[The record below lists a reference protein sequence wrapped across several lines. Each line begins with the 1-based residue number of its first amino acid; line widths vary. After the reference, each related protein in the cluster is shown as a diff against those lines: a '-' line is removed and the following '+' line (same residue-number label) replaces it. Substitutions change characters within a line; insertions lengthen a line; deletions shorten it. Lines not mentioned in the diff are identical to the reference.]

1 MSDRSARATRTRKR
15 TRIQVVNE
23 EKILEAALAVFARY
37 GFKGAAI
44 DQIAAAAGMSKPN
57 LLYYFRSKKALY
69 IAVLRRTLEMWLQP
83 LEAIAAEDDPE
94 AEIRAY
100 IARKVAFSR
109 THAVES
115 RLFAMEII
123 QGAPILKEI
132 LETRLRDLVDDK
144 VRVIE
149 AWVAAGKIAPVDP
162 HHLIFTLWASTQHYA
177 DFDAQIRALLGAGA
191 DDFLLTADSAL
202 SDLLLKGLLPR
213 RS

>member
-1 MSDRSARATRTRKR
+1 MSDRTARATKTRKR
-15 TRIQVVNE
+15 TRIQAINE
-23 EKILEAALAVFARY
+23 EKILEAALGVFARY
-37 GFKGAAI
+37 GFKGASV

-69 IAVLRRTLEMWLQP
+69 GAVLRRTLEMWLQP
-83 LEAIAAEDDPE
+83 LEDISAEGDPE
-94 AEIRAY
+94 TEIRAY

-123 QGAPILKEI
+123 QGAPILKEV
-132 LETRLRDLVDDK
+132 LETRLQELVEK
-144 VRVIE
+144 KARVIR
-149 AWVAAGKIAPVDP
+149 AWVEAGKIAPIEP

-177 DFDAQIRALLGAGA
+177 DFDAQIRALLGPET
-191 DDFLLTADSAL
+191 DDFLMTADAAL

-213 RS
+213 

>member
-1 MSDRSARATRTRKR
+1 MSDRTARATKTRKR
-15 TRIQVVNE
+15 TRIQAVNE
-23 EKILEAALAVFARY
+23 EKILEAALGVFARY
-37 GFKGAAI
+37 GFKGAAV

-69 IAVLRRTLEMWLQP
+69 GALLRRTLEMWLQP
-83 LEAIAAEDDPE
+83 LEDISAEGDPE
-94 AEIRAY
+94 TEIRAY

-123 QGAPILKEI
+123 QGAPILKEV
-132 LETRLRDLVDDK
+132 LETRLQELVDK
-144 VRVIE
+144 KARVIE
-149 AWVAAGKIAPVDP
+149 AWVKAGKIAPIEP

-177 DFDAQIRALLGAGA
+177 DFDAQIRALLGNEA
-191 DDFLLTADSAL
+191 DGFLLTADGAL

-213 RS
+213 

>member
-1 MSDRSARATRTRKR
+1 MSDRTARATKTRKR
-15 TRIQVVNE
+15 TRIQVANE
-23 EKILEAALAVFARY
+23 EKILEAALSVFARY
-37 GFKGAAI
+37 GFKGAAV
-44 DQIAAAAGMSKPN
+44 DQIATAAGMSKPN

-83 LEAIAAEDDPE
+83 LEDIAAEGDPE

-123 QGAPILKEI
+123 QGAPILKEV
-132 LETRLRDLVDDK
+132 LETRLRELVDDK

-177 DFDAQIRALLGAGA
+177 DFDAQIRALLGTEA
-191 DDFLLTADSAL
+191 DGFLLSADGAL

-213 RS
+213 

>member
-1 MSDRSARATRTRKR
+1 MSDRTARATKTRKR
-15 TRIQVVNE
+15 TRIQAVNE
-23 EKILEAALAVFARY
+23 EKILEAALGVFARY
-37 GFKGAAI
+37 GFKGASV

-69 IAVLRRTLEMWLQP
+69 GAVLRRTLEMWLQP
-83 LEAIAAEDDPE
+83 LEDISAEGDPE
-94 AEIRAY
+94 TEIRAY

-123 QGAPILKEI
+123 QGAPILKEV
-132 LETRLRDLVDDK
+132 LETRLQELVEK
-144 VRVIE
+144 KARVIR
-149 AWVAAGKIAPVDP
+149 AWVKAGKIAPIDP

-177 DFDAQIRALLGAGA
+177 DFDAQIRALLGPET
-191 DDFLLTADSAL
+191 DDFLLTADAAL

-213 RS
+213 

>member
-1 MSDRSARATRTRKR
+1 MSDRTARATKTRKR

-23 EKILEAALAVFARY
+23 EKILEAALEVFARY
-37 GFKGAAI
+37 GFKGAAV

-83 LEAIAAEDDPE
+83 LEDIAAEGDPE
-94 AEIRAY
+94 AEIRDY

-109 THAVES
+109 SHAVES

-123 QGAPILKEI
+123 QGAPILKEV
-132 LETRLRDLVDDK
+132 LETRLRELVEDK

-177 DFDAQIRALLGAGA
+177 DFDAQIRALLGAEA
-191 DDFLLTADSAL
+191 DDFYLTADQAL